1 LRILLMRRFFF
12 DPVDRKGETVLL
24 PPDESRHAT
33 KVIRLGEGSEIELLD
48 GSGAVYAGYI
58 TATGKRVAV
67 QLTKTER
74 PGESGTSLTVLQG
87 VLKGEK
93 MDMVVQKF
101 TELGVETIRPFHSAR
116 CQGKLNASA
125 ALKKHGRWE
134 RIALAACKQSLRVK
148 LMGIET
154 PVTMD
159 QALAQQEKTGRSSVK
174 LLFWEEED
182 VVSLD
187 AVKEIETAGS
197 ITIAIGPEGGFTQE
211 EIDGARALGWQ
222 TVSLGKLILRAET
235 AALTAVA
242 LTQFLCGNLKT

>member
-1 LRILLMRRFFF
+1 MRRFFF
-12 DPVDRKGETVLL
+12 DPADRKGEIVLL
-24 PPDESRHAT
+24 PPDESKHVT
-33 KVIRLGEGSEIELLD
+33 KVLRLGEGSEIELLD
-48 GSGAVYAGYI
+48 GSGVMYAGHI
-58 TATGKRVAV
+58 TAIGKRVAV

-74 PGESGTSLTVLQG
+74 PGENGKSLTVLQG

-93 MDMVVQKF
+93 MDMVVQKC
-101 TELGVETIRPFHSAR
+101 TELGVENILPFHSVR

-148 LMGIET
+148 LMSIEI
-154 PVTMD
+154 PVTLD
-159 QALAQQEKTGRSSVK
+159 QALALQEKTGHSSVK

-182 VVSLD
+182 AVSLD
-187 AVKEIETAGS
+187 AVKEIETAES

-211 EIDGARALGWQ
+211 EVDGARALGWQ

-235 AALTAVA
+235 AALTAVS